1 MPRGGEV
8 TWACNCRG
16 EQNRTGLAVR
26 LGNRVSGENDR
37 TVRPWV
43 LVHVHVLHQF
53 AATRYRNQQL
63 TIFIER
69 VTTVWSAQ
77 SGRGSRSET
86 VIVPQSVAS
95 RDIRTATCVA
105 ARIIPE
111 HVRVRRQHTRPL
123 HTQHKE
129 SEVNVDAVLQLP
141 SAKTG
146 ALHA

>member
-1 MPRGGEV
+1 MFIYIYRKGDHSAVG
-8 TWACNCRG
+8 
-16 EQNRTGLAVR
+16 AVR
-26 LGNRVSGENDR
+26 PRESQRD
-37 TVRPWV
+37 
-43 LVHVHVLHQF
+43 
-53 AATRYRNQQL
+53 
-63 TIFIER
+63 
-69 VTTVWSAQ
+69 
-77 SGRGSRSET
+77 T

-95 RDIRTATCVA
+95 RDVRTATCVA